1 MTSGLWSGA
10 VAVRLERYLA
20 SWYGGQMKNKDI
32 TGIEEET
39 LDDGG

>member
-10 VAVRLERYLA
+10 VEVRLTMYLA
-20 SWYGGQMKNKDI
+20 SCYGGQMKNKDM
-32 TGIEEET
+32 TGIDEET

>member
-10 VAVRLERYLA
+10 VEVRMARYLT
-20 SWYGGQMKNKDI
+20 SWYGGQMKNKDM
-32 TGIEEET
+32 TEIEEET